1 MREGD
6 RKGYDRNNMQTTE
19 SVSSKGE
26 DKDVL
31 DNHDTITVTSGG
43 KSDRGW
49 GGGSGNSGDHER
61 IDRTGKNKGVNL
73 SLFPEAQASAAIGAQ
88 PMNIALIDGLW
99 GFTLFQKQITNTVS
113 SILARLGSV
122 ALDAAPYAGRFA
134 GVAVGA
140 LWPGDLKVP
149 ESGKFKAERQ
159 RMIVQ
164 AIQASQV
171 TKTSVSQLATMSSV
185 VTDIQVQDVI
195 EKDKQTLAIVRT
207 PTETV
212 NVPVVKAEK
221 TKRQNVF
228 TAKVVPG
235 MPPVHIRI
243 SDPPKRNIFSR
254 KEVTP
259 VANVPV
265 KSYTPMPVKNTLDAI
280 VHFPVGS
287 NAEPV
292 YVSVTTVLKPEEV
305 KKQAAEAKRQQEKWE
320 KAHPVE
326 AAERRLYEAEQVFKS
341 LDKIY
346 QEKLKIL
353 NQVKSTPEGKALADP
368 VKNPL
373 VFTEDLEL
381 DGKKLKVE
389 IKTDSKKGLDVLLK
403 EGVKAYMFAMTRS
416 DFEKLQGIKDPKEAQ
431 LQSMAAILKVAYYER
446 FGRRLLDAW
455 KKINPVQREFN
466 IAMENR
472 KKAEQAKSEA
482 EKNRDKARKED
493 KDKKS
498 KITKEYGHRYHDAPE
513 TQDIKGFSD
522 LKETRPKTPRQ
533 GGGGLRKRWI
543 GEKGRK
549 IYEWDYQEGELE
561 GYRASDGQHIGSFD
575 PNTGK
580 PLKSADPKRN
590 IKKYL

>member
-1 MREGD
+1 MSEGD
-6 RKGYDRNNMQTTE
+6 RKDYDRNNMQTTE

-26 DKDVL
+26 DEDVL
-31 DNHDTITVTSGG
+31 ANHDTMTVTSSP
-43 KSDRGW
+43 KSDPGW
-49 GGGSGNSGDHER
+49 GGGSGNSGNNER
-61 IDRTGKNKGVNL
+61 IDRTGKNNGVNL

-99 GFTLFQKQITNTVS
+99 GFTLFQKRIADTVS

-140 LWPGDLKVP
+140 MWPKSLDVP
-149 ESGKFKAERQ
+149 EGAKFKAERQ
-159 RMIVQ
+159 RMIIQ
-164 AIQASQV
+164 AIQARQV
-171 TKTSVSQLATMSSV
+171 TKTPVSQLTTMSSV

-212 NVPVVKAEK
+212 NVAVVKAEK
-221 TKRQNVF
+221 TKRQHVF

-254 KEVTP
+254 RKEVTP
-259 VANVPV
+259 VADVPV
-265 KSYTPMPVKNTLDAI
+265 KSYTPMPVKNTVDAI

-353 NQVKSTPEGKALADP
+353 NQVKNTPEGKALADP

-373 VFTEDLEL
+373 VYTKDIEI

-389 IKTDSKKGLDVLLK
+389 IKTDDKKGLDTLLK
-403 EGVKAYMFAMTRS
+403 EGVKAYMLAMTRS
-416 DFEKLQGIKDPKEAQ
+416 DFEKLQDIKDPKEAQ
-431 LQSMAAILKVAYYER
+431 LQTSAALLKAIHYER
-446 FGRRLLDAW
+446 FGHRLLDAW

-472 KKAEQAKSEA
+472 KKAEQAKSEV
-482 EKNRDKARKED
+482 EKNRDKVKE
-493 KDKKS
+493 KNKS
-498 KITKEYGHRYHDAPE
+498 KNLVIDDKIRDQISSRGWTEK
-513 TQDIKGFSD
+513 DIKDVVAKGPTGKSTD
-522 LKETRPKTPRQ
+522 NRRPNKTPDKLGRNDTATVY
-533 GGGGLRKRWI
+533 GTPPNGYIVVNDRT
-543 GEKGRK
+543 GEVTQ
-549 IYEWDYQEGELE
+549 I
-561 GYRASDGQHIGSFD
+561 
-575 PNTGK
+575 
-580 PLKSADPKRN
+580 ADKTDSGWNADSR
-590 IKKYL
+590 IKWSK

>member
-1 MREGD
+1 MGEGD
-6 RKGYDRNNMQTTE
+6 RKDHDHNMQM
-19 SVSSKGE
+19 VSSKGGDGE
-26 DKDVL
+26 AL
-31 DNHDTITVTSGG
+31 ANHDTMTVTSDRS
-43 KSDRGW
+43 SDRGW
-49 GGGSGNSGDHER
+49 GGGGGNSGNNER

-99 GFTLFQKQITNTVS
+99 GFTLFQKQIAGTVS
-113 SILARLGSV
+113 SILARLASV

-140 LWPGDLKVP
+140 MWPKSLDVP
-149 ESGKFKAERQ
+149 EDAKFKTERQ
-159 RMIVQ
+159 RMIIQ
-164 AIQASQV
+164 AMQASQV
-171 TKTSVSQLATMSSV
+171 TKMPVSKLATMSSV

-207 PTETV
+207 PTKAV

-243 SDPPKRNIFSR
+243 SDPPRRNIFSR

-265 KSYTPMPVKNTLDAI
+265 TSYTPTPVKNTVDAI

-292 YVSVTTVLKPEEV
+292 YVSVTTVLKPEEM

-320 KAHPVE
+320 KEHPVE
-326 AAERRLYEAEQVFKS
+326 AAERRLYEAEQVLKP

-353 NQVKSTPEGKALADP
+353 NQVKNTPEGKALADP

-373 VFTEDLEL
+373 VYTKDIEI

-389 IKTDSKKGLDVLLK
+389 IKTDDKKGLDILLK
-403 EGVKAYMFAMTRS
+403 EGVKAYISAMTLS
-416 DFEKLQGIKDPKEAQ
+416 DFKKLQDIKDPKESLIQ
-431 LQSMAAILKVAYYER
+431 TSAALLKAIYYER

-493 KDKKS
+493 KDRKS

-513 TQDIKGFSD
+513 TEDIKGFSD

-580 PLKSADPKRN
+580 PLKSANPKRN